1 MIVMSMFA
9 VMFLPRQYHMSV
21 VENGA
26 ARHIRSAIYIFPL
39 YLFMMSIF
47 AIPIAIAGKI
57 FLGNNYNTDYT
68 ILYLLK
74 NEGNQFLTLLT
85 YIGGLSA
92 ASGMII
98 VSSVSL
104 ANMLVNN
111 IVV

>member
-1 MIVMSMFA
+1 VRIANGKWFAMIVMSMFA

-74 NEGNQFLTLLT
+74 MKGINFLHC
-85 YIGGLSA
+85 
-92 ASGMII
+92 
-98 VSSVSL
+98 
-104 ANMLVNN
+104 
-111 IVV
+111 